1 MHPLVRLGS
10 TTFCLFWPLYL
21 GRDSYFGNHCC
32 GTIFR
37 RVALSCTYSVCVLF
51 VSLLSLCPLC
61 FYLLQHPFSVHAQLR
76 HAVTHHSACFLQ
88 QPFTAFLFFFSP
100 AAISSCIPQTTMCSS
115 ATFLTLLSLLS
126 FDSAF
131 CSTTQH
137 LAYGLALVSVC
148 IPATISFSSC
158 LFAVNCSA
166 RHF

>member
-76 HAVTHHSACFLQ
+76 HAVTHHSAFFLQ
-88 QPFTAFLFFFSP
+88 QRFNAFMLFHPLAFPAVSRKPLCALLLLFSLSFHFCLSTLIFVQPRNTWPTALPSFLF
-100 AAISSCIPQTTMCSS
+100 ALQQ
-115 ATFLTLLSLLS
+115 LSL
-126 FDSAF
+126 F
-131 CSTTQH
+131 Q
-137 LAYGLALVSVC
+137 
-148 IPATISFSSC
+148 SC
-158 LFAVNCSA
+158 VFAVNCSA
-166 RHF
+166 RHL